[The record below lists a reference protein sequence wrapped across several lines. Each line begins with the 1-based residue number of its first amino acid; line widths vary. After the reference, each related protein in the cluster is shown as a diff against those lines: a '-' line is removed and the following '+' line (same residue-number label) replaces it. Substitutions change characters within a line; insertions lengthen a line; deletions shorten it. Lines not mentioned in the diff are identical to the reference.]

1 MHAMQTVT
9 MKSVIARVT
18 TFKKYGWPFTDD
30 HPRLSAHAMAKAGF
44 FRENDR
50 WDYVRCFLCNIT
62 VGQWNSE
69 SDLPMQKHKD
79 QCQIVDV
86 NARMGCLKLRYESF
100 QTHGWP
106 FPETHPYLSAYN
118 MAMAGLYRINDDKCV
133 DSVRCYMCCV
143 IINHW
148 DGNNDGPISR
158 HALVSPEC
166 INNGLSGG
174 ISSNKLRIRQTENGN
189 LSIPIVYPLYVNMI
203 KRLNSFPRTFGLSE
217 KVSTLTTIFRA
228 YICTNRK
235 SLALNGFFCKSPD
248 LLQTYKDEKYNIDLV
263 VCYACGF
270 SLPYFLPSYN
280 ITHESMHA
288 HRNPDCWHI
297 ITTCGSLN

>member
-1 MHAMQTVT
+1 

-62 VGQWNSE
+62 VGQWNTE
-69 SDLPMQKHKD
+69 SDVPMQKHKD

-86 NARMGCLKLRYESF
+86 NARMGCLKLRYETF
-100 QTHGWP
+100 KTHGWP

-118 MAMAGLYRINDDKCV
+118 MAMAGLYRVGERDC
-133 DSVRCYMCCV
+133 VRCFACCV
-143 IINHW
+143 TISHW
-148 DGNNDGPISR
+148 DGNNDGPITR

-166 INNGLSGG
+166 SNSIGSNSNNSSNSS
-174 ISSNKLRIRQTENGN
+174 SSNKLRIRQTENGN
-189 LSIPIVYPLYVNMI
+189 LSISIAYPLYANMS
-203 KRLNSFPRTFGLSE
+203 KRLNSFPLTFSLSE
-217 KVSTLTTIFRA
+217 KVSTLTTIYRT

-235 SLALNGFFCKSPD
+235 SLALNGFFCKAPE
-248 LLQTYKDEKYNIDLV
+248 LLQTYKDERYNLDLV

-270 SLPYFLPSYN
+270 SLPHFLPTYN
-280 ITHESMHA
+280 ITHEHMHA
-288 HRNPDCWHI
+288 HRHPECWHI
-297 ITTCGSLN
+297 LTTRGN